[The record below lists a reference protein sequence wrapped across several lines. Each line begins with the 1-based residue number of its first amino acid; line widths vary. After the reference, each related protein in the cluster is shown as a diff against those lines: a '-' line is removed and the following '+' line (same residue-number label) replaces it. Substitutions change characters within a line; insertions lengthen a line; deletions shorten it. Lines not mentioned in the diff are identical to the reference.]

1 LVTQEFYQLCKAR
14 LSSAGVAVIHLFH
27 KPDFNAA
34 VVKTLHSV
42 FAQVYICNL
51 ATGNSIVIATNAPD
65 LEKNEIVL
73 KAEVI
78 QDFHSLGFSL
88 IQKSLQLKVVSQLL
102 DWVNFWEA
110 LPNFT
115 LKCLGDIWTVK

>member
-34 VVKTLHSV
+34 VVKTLRVCTSIYMQ
-42 FAQVYICNL
+42 F
-51 ATGNSIVIATNAPD
+51 GNGNIVIATNAPYLD
-65 LEKNEIVL
+65 KNEIVL

-78 QDFHSLGFSL
+78 QYFHNLGFSL
-88 IQKSLQLKVVSQLL
+88 IQKSLQLKVFSQLL

-110 LPNFT
+110 LPIFT
-115 LKCLGDIWTVK
+115 DAEMPAGYFDS

>member
-34 VVKTLHSV
+34 VVKTLRVCTSIYMH
-42 FAQVYICNL
+42 
-51 ATGNSIVIATNAPD
+51 GNGNVATNAPYLD
-65 LEKNEIVL
+65 KNEIVL

-78 QDFHSLGFSL
+78 QYFHNLAFSL
-88 IQKSLQLKVVSQLL
+88 IQKSLQLKVFSQLL

-110 LPNFT
+110 LPIFT
-115 LKCLGDIWTVK
+115 LKCLRDIWTVK

>member
-1 LVTQEFYQLCKAR
+1 
-14 LSSAGVAVIHLFH
+14 
-27 KPDFNAA
+27 
-34 VVKTLHSV
+34 VKTLHSV
-42 FAQVYICNL
+42 FAQVYIGNL

>member
-1 LVTQEFYQLCKAR
+1 MVTQEFYQLCKAR
-14 LSSAGVAVIHLFH
+14 LSSADVAVVHLFH
-27 KPDFNAA
+27 KQDFNAA
-34 VVKTLHSV
+34 VVKTLRVCTSIYMH
-42 FAQVYICNL
+42 
-51 ATGNSIVIATNAPD
+51 GNGNVATNAPYLD
-65 LEKNEIVL
+65 KNEIVL

>member
-1 LVTQEFYQLCKAR
+1 

-34 VVKTLHSV
+34 VVKTLRVCTSIYMQ
-42 FAQVYICNL
+42 F
-51 ATGNSIVIATNAPD
+51 GNGNIVIATNAPYLD
-65 LEKNEIVL
+65 KNEIVL

-78 QDFHSLGFSL
+78 QYFHNLGFSL
-88 IQKSLQLKVVSQLL
+88 IQKSLQLKVFSQLL

-110 LPNFT
+110 LPIFT
-115 LKCLGDIWTVK
+115 LKCLRDIWTVK